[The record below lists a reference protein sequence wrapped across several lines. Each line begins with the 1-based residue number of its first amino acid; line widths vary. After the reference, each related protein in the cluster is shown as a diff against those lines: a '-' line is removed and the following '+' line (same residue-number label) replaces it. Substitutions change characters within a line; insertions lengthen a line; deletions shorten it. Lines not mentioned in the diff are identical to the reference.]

1 MRFTRIAMSVAAGL
15 LLVAGG
21 ARADQAKDE
30 KKPDEKKP
38 ALTDAE
44 LQAMAKLHHANTM
57 EIDMGKLGTERAKS
71 ADVKSYGSRMMR
83 DHKKADG
90 KLMALAKKHGVTLE
104 APTPKDD
111 AEKRQMDEQMAT
123 MTKLRSLEGEAF
135 DREYMAAMVKDHAA
149 ALQLVSDT
157 RTQAK
162 DASLL
167 SFLKGVQPVIQQH
180 YDAAQKLVTKLNEQ
194 PSKGG

>member
-1 MRFTRIAMSVAAGL
+1 MRFTRIAMSVAAVL
-15 LLVAGG
+15 VLVAGA
-21 ARADQAKDE
+21 ARADQAKDQG
-30 KKPDEKKP
+30 KDEKKP
-38 ALTDAE
+38 ALTEAE

-57 EIDMGKLGTERAKS
+57 EIDMGKLGAERAKS
-71 ADVKSYGSRMMR
+71 PDVKSYANRMTR

-90 KLMALAKKHGVTLE
+90 KLMALAKKHGVTLQ

-162 DASLL
+162 DAGLL

-180 YDAAQKLVTKLNEQ
+180 YDAAQKLVAKLNEQ